1 MKSTINPGTEN
12 SVYTQTGETTW
23 IVDLEE
29 DPESGDLIMPIPL
42 EALEANGWKIGD
54 TLTWEVGTDGE
65 VTLSKQTSA

>member
-12 SVYTQTGETTW
+12 SVYTKTGETTW